1 MSANNRAYFLI
12 AVMASVAFGAG
23 LTVAAPSQTA
33 AAVPEPVPVP
43 AAGAAPAADATPAAG
58 AVPAADAAP
67 APVTPAAIAVSF
79 IDLQAFDDDL
89 NAQLGKA
96 GEQAV
101 EVEFYSA
108 VSPNQIPPRVERR
121 LAAVRKEGGRV
132 GIVQPQAN
140 SSTRSIGAA
149 IGLFSGL
156 WNFMKTF
163 EAAATERAMVRSVK
177 DRDADIVLGRDEQG
191 AVFIR
196 KIVFKKRPPAETS
209 TPKQG

>member
-23 LTVAAPSQTA
+23 LTVAAPAQTA

-43 AAGAAPAADATPAAG
+43 AAGAAPAADA
-58 AVPAADAAP
+58 AP
-67 APVTPAAIAVSF
+67 APITPAAIAVSF
-79 IDLQAFDDDL
+79 IDLQAFHDDL

-132 GIVQPQAN
+132 GVVQPQAN

-156 WNFMKTF
+156 WNFIKTF

>member
-1 MSANNRAYFLI
+1 TAAT
-12 AVMASVAFGAG
+12 AQ
-23 LTVAAPSQTA
+23 TVAAA
-33 AAVPEPVPVP
+33 PEPVPMP
-43 AAGAAPAADATPAAG
+43 TPAAPE
-58 AVPAADAAP
+58 PAA
-67 APVTPAAIAVSF
+67 PAAIAVSF

-89 NAQLGKA
+89 NDQLGKA
-96 GEQAV
+96 GDQAV
-101 EVEFYSA
+101 EVEFYSP

-132 GIVQPQAN
+132 GIVQPQSN

-149 IGLFSGL
+149 IGLFSCL
-156 WNFMKTF
+156 WNFVKTF

>member
-23 LTVAAPSQTA
+23 LTVAAPAQTA

-43 AAGAAPAADATPAAG
+43 AAGAAPAADATPA
-58 AVPAADAAP
+58 PI
-67 APVTPAAIAVSF
+67 TPAAIAVSF
-79 IDLQAFDDDL
+79 IDLQAFHDDL

-101 EVEFYSA
+101 VVEFYSA

-132 GIVQPQAN
+132 GVVQPQAN

>member
-1 MSANNRAYFLI
+1 MTSRTATFIL
-12 AVMASVAFGAG
+12 VAFTLCSASG
-23 LTVAAPSQTA
+23 LLNAQTA
-33 AAVPEPVPVP
+33 APLAPSPPSATPPVEGGMP
-43 AAGAAPAADATPAAG
+43 AATPAPATPAA
-58 AVPAADAAP
+58 VSL
-67 APVTPAAIAVSF
+67 SF

-89 NAQLGKA
+89 NEQLAKA
-96 GEQAV
+96 GDNTV
-101 EVEFYSA
+101 EVEFYSP

-163 EAAATERAMVRSVK
+163 EAASTERAMVRSVK

-191 AVFIR
+191 AMFIR
-196 KIVFKKRPPAETS
+196 KIVFKKRPPIEAS
-209 TPKQG
+209 AQKQG

>member
-1 MSANNRAYFLI
+1 MTSRTATFILVALTLCSA
-12 AVMASVAFGAG
+12 SG
-23 LTVAAPSQTA
+23 LLNAQATAPAEPSPPSAAPPAEPPATVAAPA
-33 AAVPEPVPVP
+33 P
-43 AAGAAPAADATPAAG
+43 APTPAAPAA
-58 AVPAADAAP
+58 
-67 APVTPAAIAVSF
+67 VTLSF

-89 NAQLGKA
+89 NDQLAKA
-96 GEQAV
+96 GDNTV
-101 EVEFYSA
+101 EVEFYSP

-132 GIVQPQAN
+132 GIVQPQSN

-163 EAAATERAMVRSVK
+163 EAASTERAMVRSVK

-191 AVFIR
+191 AMFIR
-196 KIVFKKRPPAETS
+196 KIVFKKRPPAEAS
-209 TPKQG
+209 APKQG

>member
-23 LTVAAPSQTA
+23 LTVAAPAQTA

-43 AAGAAPAADATPAAG
+43 AAGAAPAADA
-58 AVPAADAAP
+58 AP
-67 APVTPAAIAVSF
+67 APITPAAIAVSF
-79 IDLQAFDDDL
+79 IDLQAFHDDL

-132 GIVQPQAN
+132 GVVQPQAN

>member
-1 MSANNRAYFLI
+1 M
-12 AVMASVAFGAG
+12 
-23 LTVAAPSQTA
+23 
-33 AAVPEPVPVP
+33 PEPVPMP
-43 AAGAAPAADATPAAG
+43 APAAPEPAA
-58 AVPAADAAP
+58 
-67 APVTPAAIAVSF
+67 PAAIAVSF

-89 NAQLGKA
+89 NDQLGKA
-96 GEQAV
+96 GDQAV
-101 EVEFYSA
+101 EVELYSP

-132 GIVQPQAN
+132 GIVQPQSN

>member
-23 LTVAAPSQTA
+23 LTVAAPAQTA

-58 AVPAADAAP
+58 AVPAAD
-67 APVTPAAIAVSF
+67 AAIAVSF

>member
-108 VSPNQIPPRVERR
+108 VSPNQIPPRAVAPP
-121 LAAVRKEGGRV
+121 AAVRKEGGRHRALQWAV
-132 GIVQPQAN
+132 EFHENLRGGGDRACD
-140 SSTRSIGAA
+140 GAQRE
-149 IGLFSGL
+149 GPRCRH
-156 WNFMKTF
+156 
-163 EAAATERAMVRSVK
+163 RAR
-177 DRDADIVLGRDEQG
+177 A
-191 AVFIR
+191 
-196 KIVFKKRPPAETS
+196 
-209 TPKQG
+209 

>member
-1 MSANNRAYFLI
+1 
-12 AVMASVAFGAG
+12 
-23 LTVAAPSQTA
+23 
-33 AAVPEPVPVP
+33 VPVP
-43 AAGAAPAADATPAAG
+43 AAGAAPAADATPA
-58 AVPAADAAP
+58 PI
-67 APVTPAAIAVSF
+67 TPAAIAVSF
-79 IDLQAFDDDL
+79 IDLQAFHDDL

-132 GIVQPQAN
+132 GVVQPQAN

>member
-1 MSANNRAYFLI
+1 MSANYRAYFLI

-23 LTVAAPSQTA
+23 LTVAAPAQTA
-33 AAVPEPVPVP
+33 AAGPVPVPVP
-43 AAGAAPAADATPAAG
+43 AAHAAPAAG

-89 NAQLGKA
+89 NEQLGKA

-121 LAAVRKEGGRV
+121 LAA
-132 GIVQPQAN
+132 
-140 SSTRSIGAA
+140 
-149 IGLFSGL
+149 
-156 WNFMKTF
+156 
-163 EAAATERAMVRSVK
+163 VRSVK

>member
-23 LTVAAPSQTA
+23 LTVAAPAQTA

-43 AAGAAPAADATPAAG
+43 AAGAAPAADATPA
-58 AVPAADAAP
+58 PI
-67 APVTPAAIAVSF
+67 TPAAIAVSF
-79 IDLQAFDDDL
+79 IDLQAFHDDL

-121 LAAVRKEGGRV
+121 LAAVRKEGGRIGV
-132 GIVQPQAN
+132 VQPQAN